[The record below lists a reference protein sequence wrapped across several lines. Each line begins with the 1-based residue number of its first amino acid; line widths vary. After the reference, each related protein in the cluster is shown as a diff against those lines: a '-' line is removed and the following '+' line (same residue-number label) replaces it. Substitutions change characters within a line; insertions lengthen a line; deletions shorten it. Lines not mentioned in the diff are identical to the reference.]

1 MGVQRAGIGGE
12 FGGGSFARLASDAD
26 PEQLRVGRTGTSTN
40 RSGPCRG
47 RGNPAELSGG
57 TTRQRRD
64 NLAVASALL
73 VRSPL
78 LKARRMPK
86 QDWQL
91 PQVPNLIKIA
101 GCVRRLRDKCESIG
115 LLDL

>member
-1 MGVQRAGIGGE
+1 MTTMEMTWATCRGEQVAHGGSTGRDRGD

-73 VRSPL
+73 VRSRL

-86 QDWQL
+86 QNWQL
-91 PQVPNLIKIA
+91 P
-101 GCVRRLRDKCESIG
+101 
-115 LLDL
+115 

>member
-1 MGVQRAGIGGE
+1 MTTMEMTWATCRGEQVAHGGSTGRDRGD

-57 TTRQRRD
+57 TTMRR
-64 NLAVASALL
+64 LSRVFLFGLVLGFVAPVSA
-73 VRSPL
+73 
-78 LKARRMPK
+78 
-86 QDWQL
+86 DWQ
-91 PQVPNLIKIA
+91 QAK
-101 GCVRRLRDKCESIG
+101 R
-115 LLDL
+115 